1 MRGIDRFG
9 RVRDLLRA
17 REDGGQSLVEFALT
31 LPILLLILTGITTFG
46 LAMNNYLILTEATS
60 VGARQVA
67 ISRSQ
72 TLDPCATVSAAVYL
86 SAPSLKQSSLGFSY
100 VFNGAS
106 YTGTSCSSTSTS
118 TGAAGNLKQGQAAT
132 VTVTYPCSLIAYK
145 YNFGTCNMQ
154 AQTTEVVQ

>member
-1 MRGIDRFG
+1 M
-9 RVRDLLRA
+9 
-17 REDGGQSLVEFALT
+17 
-31 LPILLLILTGITTFG
+31 
-46 LAMNNYLILTEATS
+46 
-60 VGARQVA
+60 A